1 MTKTEIEQ
9 LKTQLSIAIRNGEF
23 FAKQFK
29 KQLEIN
35 HELALENK
43 RLRALVRINN
53 RRKHHDKTL

>member
-1 MTKTEIEQ
+1 MTNTEIEQ
-9 LKTQLSIAIRNGEF
+9 LQTQLTISLRNGEF
-23 FAKQFK
+23 YAKQFK

-43 RLRALVRINN
+43 RLRTLVKIN